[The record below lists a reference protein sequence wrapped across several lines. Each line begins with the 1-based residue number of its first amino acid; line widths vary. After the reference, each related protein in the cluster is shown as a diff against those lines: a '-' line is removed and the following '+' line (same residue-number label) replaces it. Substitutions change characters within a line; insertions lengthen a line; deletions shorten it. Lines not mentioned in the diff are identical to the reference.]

1 MIRTLGGTV
10 AQPLGYQNKTQPRYQ
25 IISNTIPPVPAQT
38 YQKIT
43 QGEFIDIAVLLR
55 KATFPNGATDPS
67 ALT

>member
-1 MIRTLGGTV
+1 M
-10 AQPLGYQNKTQPRYQ
+10 
-25 IISNTIPPVPAQT
+25 PAQI

-43 QGEFIDIAVLLR
+43 QGEFIDIAVLLH